1 MRVFVNLDF
10 LGAKGL
16 PPLNILEMDFGYC
29 GTDLFLPNNL
39 STREG
44 FSFEAF
50 FWARDPSLEG
60 LSAIASF
67 SSAFLSLFFMNN

>member
-29 GTDLFLPNNL
+29 GTVLFLPNNL

-50 FWARDPSLEG
+50 F
-60 LSAIASF
+60 
-67 SSAFLSLFFMNN
+67 